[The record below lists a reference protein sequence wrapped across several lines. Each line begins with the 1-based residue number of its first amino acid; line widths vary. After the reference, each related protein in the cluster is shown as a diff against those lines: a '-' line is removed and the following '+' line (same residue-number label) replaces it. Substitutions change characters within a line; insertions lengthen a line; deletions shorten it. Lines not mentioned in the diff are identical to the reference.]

1 MFRQAKPNTTFIVRS
16 ANFFDYE
23 GVLGFFHERRGVKE
37 MLIEKILNNNV
48 VITKDRYGNEII
60 IMGRGLAYC
69 KKIGQKIEKDKIDKV
84 YRLSSDELSQ
94 KFQELLLELP
104 IEYLAIVDQIIDYSK
119 EILDAELNDS
129 IYISLTDHVF
139 TSMERKKNGLQVRNA
154 LLWDIKRFYPK
165 EFKIG
170 MKMIEKI
177 KEHYDID
184 LPEDEAGFIA
194 LHLVNA
200 QTGNSE
206 MNNMYDLTKII
217 QDIMNIITYYFKI
230 TIDEDSVYFYR
241 FTTHLRFFISRMQ
254 SNKPYKNETD
264 EDLLEIVRKKYWNAY
279 QCVDKIAEF
288 LAVNYH
294 YETSTD
300 ERLYL
305 TIHIARIVEK
315 NG

>member
-1 MFRQAKPNTTFIVRS
+1 
-16 ANFFDYE
+16 
-23 GVLGFFHERRGVKE
+23 

-48 VITKDRYGNEII
+48 VITKDSYGKEII
-60 IMGRGLAYC
+60 IMGRGLAFC

-104 IEYLAIVDQIIDYSK
+104 IEYLSMVDKIIEYSK
-119 EILDAELNDS
+119 DILDTELNDS
-129 IYISLTDHVF
+129 IYISLTDHIY
-139 TSMERKKNGLQVRNA
+139 TSIERRKNGVQVRNV

-170 MKMIEKI
+170 LRMIEKI
-177 KEHYDID
+177 KEHYGVDF
-184 LPEDEAGFIA
+184 PEDEAGFIA

-200 QTGNSE
+200 QTGNAG
-206 MNNMYDLTKII
+206 MTNTYDLTRII
-217 QDIMNIITYYFKI
+217 QDILNIVKYYFKI
-230 TIDEDSVYFYR
+230 DLDEESVYFYR
-241 FTTHLRFFISRMQ
+241 FTTHLRFFISRIH
-254 SNKPYKNETD
+254 SNKPYKSETD
-264 EDLLEIVRKKYWNAY
+264 EELLEIVRIKYLNAY

-288 LAVNYH
+288 LAGNH
-294 YETSTD
+294 GYEMSND

-305 TIHIARIVEK
+305 TIHIARVVEK